1 MKPELPEVNRS
12 PSKKLYKCFPDSGGE
27 NAKALRPKNA
37 GYRCIEYDLNL
48 RYDVEIAKK
57 HGLGGRK
64 KTFKGHLGIC

>member
-1 MKPELPEVNRS
+1 MKPEPSEVNRS

-48 RYDVEIAKK
+48 RYDVEIVKK
-57 HGLGGRK
+57 HGGRK
-64 KTFKGHLGIC
+64 KNFKGHLGIC